1 MPLGL
6 ASSFHAGSVPFRD
19 GFVLV
24 GGSSERGR
32 VYHDTLHYFEPED
45 ERWEEMSAKLDH
57 ARGFHIA
64 SEGKDSVS
72 CQFRGE
78 FFVPVPVTKSMGICR

>member
-72 CQFRGE
+72 CQFRG
-78 FFVPVPVTKSMGICR
+78 